1 MIVLRLS
8 DRNLDIYS
16 IVKKNRINLEI
27 YTDNKRFRLNF
38 LKFNTAELQLLIK
51 KPHNKKV
58 KILPK

>member
-1 MIVLRLS
+1 MIVLHLS
-8 DRNLDIYS
+8 DKNLDIYS

-38 LKFNTAELQLLIK
+38 LKFNTSELQLLIK

>member
-1 MIVLRLS
+1 MIVLHLS

-38 LKFNTAELQLLIK
+38 LKFNTSELQLLIK

>member
-1 MIVLRLS
+1 MIVLHLS

>member
-1 MIVLRLS
+1 MIVLHLS

-27 YTDNKRFRLNF
+27 YTDNKRFRLKF
-38 LKFNTAELQLLIK
+38 LKFNTTELQLLIK